1 MADST
6 AVTLHPISA
15 FIKTH
20 ERLVFLAI
28 AGLVLWFGIGKI
40 DTLIQNHDNANLQ
53 QAKVT
58 AQSQADKT
66 AAIAEQVQVQAAQY
80 QALASKLGAQNQAL
94 VQANVQATLAL
105 AQRQKTD
112 ATLPPTELVA
122 RWNALV
128 PSANVAVSANGETLP
143 TSGAVA
149 TVQQLELVP
158 VQQQTLVNTQDE
170 LKNAQALVQAEGGQ
184 VTTLNTE
191 VSSLNLQLVD
201 NAKVCDAR
209 VKVETDKIHKARR
222 RWFIIGYV
230 TGFLSRQLLTKGI

>member
-1 MADST
+1 MST
-6 AVTLHPISA
+6 TPISTPIFHPIS
-15 FIKTH
+15 IYLKSH
-20 ERLVFLAI
+20 ERLVLLAI

-66 AAIAEQVQVQAAQY
+66 AAIAEQVQVQATQY

-128 PSANVAVSANGETLP
+128 PSAGR
-143 TSGAVA
+143 
-149 TVQQLELVP
+149 ELI
-158 VQQQTLVNTQDE
+158 
-170 LKNAQALVQAEGGQ
+170 
-184 VTTLNTE
+184 
-191 VSSLNLQLVD
+191 SCS
-201 NAKVCDAR
+201 
-209 VKVETDKIHKARR
+209 
-222 RWFIIGYV
+222 F
-230 TGFLSRQLLTKGI
+230 